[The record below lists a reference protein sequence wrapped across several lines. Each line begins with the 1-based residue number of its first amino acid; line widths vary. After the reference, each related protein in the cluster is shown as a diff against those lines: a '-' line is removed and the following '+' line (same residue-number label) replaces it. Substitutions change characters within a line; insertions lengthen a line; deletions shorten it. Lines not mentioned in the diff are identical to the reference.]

1 MKYFE
6 KKKSSLKNGEA
17 SVVPLLNFEGGSGVP
32 NLNLMGVPGP
42 VLNFEGVPKFWTPGS
57 CTYFYT
63 VSGAQ
68 TVKICVFPYSS
79 SFQEQISLWLL

>member
-1 MKYFE
+1 MKPGKAWYYVCYLKKQKKKDEIFW

-57 CTYFYT
+57 CAYFYT
-63 VSGAQ
+63 MSGA
-68 TVKICVFPYSS
+68 
-79 SFQEQISLWLL
+79 